1 LIGQNCLTRK
11 EVSMKEQI
19 IVTAE
24 RDGVAGSG
32 ALLSDEVLDSLMA
45 KVEADGLEL
54 VGPGGVLAALRE

>member
-1 LIGQNCLTRK
+1 
-11 EVSMKEQI
+11 MKEQI